1 MLSFIESYNQMKI
14 IISLLLS
21 LSSVAAHAQTKQTVP
36 VLMYHEVHETK
47 APGNEVVREARFR
60 EHMQFLKDNGYT
72 TITVSKLVN
81 FMNGNLELPVKSV
94 AITLDDGWRSNLTAA
109 KILEELNL
117 NATFYILSGAFF
129 DPQYLSE
136 NDVIYLSKNKNFE
149 IGAHSHTHFMSWASD
164 LSKMDTKIM
173 DNELSM
179 SKSIL
184 ENTIK
189 KPVKSF
195 SWPFGYTRPGSI
207 ESASRLGFT
216 STVLVNQTTDNSA
229 GMTPLEIRR
238 ISVSG
243 LCNATQLGEMLVSGR
258 LNLCK

>member
-1 MLSFIESYNQMKI
+1 MKI

-21 LSSVAAHAQTKQTVP
+21 LSSVAVHAQTKQTVP
-36 VLMYHEVHETK
+36 ILMYHEVHETK

-72 TITVSKLVN
+72 TILVSELAD
-81 FMNGNLELPVKSV
+81 FMYGNLELPIKSV
-94 AITLDDGWRSNLTAA
+94 AITFDDGWKSSLAAA
-109 KILEELNL
+109 KILEEFDFA
-117 NATFYILSGAFF
+117 ATFYVMSGTFS
-129 DPQYLSE
+129 DPQYFSE
-136 NDVIYLSKNKNFE
+136 NDVIRLSKNRNFE
-149 IGAHSHTHFMSWASD
+149 IGAHSHTHFMEWVSD
-164 LSKMDTKIM
+164 LSKMDTRIM
-173 DNELSM
+173 IGELFM
-179 SKSIL
+179 SKTIL
-184 ENTIK
+184 EKIIK

-195 SWPFGYTRPGSI
+195 AWPFGYTRPGVI

-216 STVLVNQTTDNSA
+216 STVLVNAISNNSS

-243 LCNATQLGEMLVSGR
+243 LCNATQLGEMLDSGR